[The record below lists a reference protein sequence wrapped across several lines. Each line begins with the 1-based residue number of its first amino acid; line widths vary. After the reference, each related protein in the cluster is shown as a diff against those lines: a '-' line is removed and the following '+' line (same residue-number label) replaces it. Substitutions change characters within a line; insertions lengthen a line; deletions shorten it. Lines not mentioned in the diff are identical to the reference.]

1 MTRYFGIQ
9 EGPFSG
15 QINVGLLDRMNTEF
29 LAGFDI
35 FDVDVDG
42 DGDLMPGMG
51 DWLLQLRHE
60 DCTDMAIR
68 VVAEHVLKHYDGNL
82 AINYNDGTAFTIQ
95 IQRTADAAPADRPA
109 GESPHATD
117 HAPTEGEPS
126 R

>member
-15 QINVGLLDRMNTEF
+15 EINVGLLDRKNTEF

-35 FDVDVDG
+35 FDVDG
-42 DGDLMPGMG
+42 DGDLMPGME

-68 VVAEHVLKHYDGNL
+68 VVAEHILKHYDGNL
-82 AINYNDGTAFTIQ
+82 AINCNDGTEVTIQ
-95 IQRTADAAPADRPA
+95 IRRTAASPADQPA
-109 GESPHATD
+109 GESPHPTN

-126 R
+126 Q

>member
-15 QINVGLLDRMNTEF
+15 QINVGLLDRKNTEF

-35 FDVDVDG
+35 FDVDG
-42 DGDLMPGMG
+42 GGDLMPGMG
-51 DWLLQLRHE
+51 DWLLQLR
-60 DCTDMAIR
+60 
-68 VVAEHVLKHYDGNL
+68 KHYDGNL

-109 GESPHATD
+109 GQSPHATD

>member
-15 QINVGLLDRMNTEF
+15 EINVGLLDRKNTEF

-35 FDVDVDG
+35 FDVNG
-42 DGDLMPGMG
+42 DGDLMPGME

-68 VVAEHVLKHYDGNL
+68 VVAEHILKHYDGNL
-82 AINYNDGTAFTIQ
+82 AINCNDGTEVTIQ
-95 IQRTADAAPADRPA
+95 IRRTAASPADQPA
-109 GESPHATD
+109 GESPHPTN